1 MIFVRFLGFV
11 EHSVKDGYLIIK
23 PYMSDVLRVVGLVV
37 FDSSSRRVG
46 RVVDVIGKVSDPRIV
61 VKLDN
66 PDLGP
71 LLSSRRERLYYIPR
85 RRSRDKK

>member
-1 MIFVRFLGFV
+1 MRLLGFA
-11 EHSVKDGYLIIK
+11 EHSVKEGYLVVK
-23 PYMSDVLRVVGLVV
+23 PYISDVLKVVGLVV

-66 PDLGP
+66 PDLGL

-85 RRSRDKK
+85 RGREKK